1 MPLLAFKSRY
11 KEYIMG
17 YTASFST
24 GSTGLQTI
32 HEIDGYMFDTTNMQV
47 GEIGTKFELPEMKFF
62 KSVQLNELIS
72 VTKSWAESWNLL
84 ATKVMEEGVELTET
98 VELMRESSSGTK
110 GWKCIE
116 VGGVK
121 YAIKN
126 GKYLVL

>member
-1 MPLLAFKSRY
+1 
-11 KEYIMG
+11 
-17 YTASFST
+17 
-24 GSTGLQTI
+24 
-32 HEIDGYMFDTTNMQV
+32 
-47 GEIGTKFELPEMKFF
+47 MKFF

-72 VTKSWAESWNLL
+72 VTKAWAESWNLL

-98 VELMRESSSGTK
+98 VELYREASSGTR

-121 YAIKN
+121 YAIKS

>member
-1 MPLLAFKSRY
+1 LPLLAFKSRY

>member
-1 MPLLAFKSRY
+1 
-11 KEYIMG
+11 MG

>member
-1 MPLLAFKSRY
+1 
-11 KEYIMG
+11 MG
-17 YTASFST
+17 YTASFVT
-24 GSTGLQTI
+24 GQTGHYSIQ
-32 HEIDGYMFDTTNMQV
+32 EIDGDLFDLTNMQV

-72 VTKSWAESWNLL
+72 VTKAWAESWNLL

-98 VELMRESSSGTK
+98 VELYREASSGTR

>member
-1 MPLLAFKSRY
+1 
-11 KEYIMG
+11 MG
-17 YTASFST
+17 YTASFVT
-24 GSTGLQTI
+24 GQTGHYSIQ
-32 HEIDGYMFDTTNMQV
+32 EIDGDLFDITNMQV

-72 VTKSWAESWNLL
+72 VTKAWAESWNLL

-98 VELMRESSSGTK
+98 VELYREASSGTR

-116 VGGVK
+116 FGGVK

>member
-1 MPLLAFKSRY
+1 
-11 KEYIMG
+11 MG

-32 HEIDGYMFDTTNMQV
+32 HEIDGYMFDTTNVKV
-47 GEIGTKFELPEMKFF
+47 GEIGTKFELPEMQHF
-62 KSVQLNELIS
+62 KTVRLTDIING
-72 VTKSWAESWNLL
+72 TKSWTDTWNLL